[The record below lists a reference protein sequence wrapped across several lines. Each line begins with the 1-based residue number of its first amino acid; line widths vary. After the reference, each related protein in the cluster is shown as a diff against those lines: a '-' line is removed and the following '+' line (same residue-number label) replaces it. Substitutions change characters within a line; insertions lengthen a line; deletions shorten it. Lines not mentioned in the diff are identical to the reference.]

1 MLKTDMSGRT
11 AVVTAGAG
19 VVGAAICKVF
29 AANGA
34 KVAVCDKDEAAAKKV
49 AAEINAAGGQAEGF
63 ALDIRKRETFKGVCD
78 AILAKFGTIDFLI
91 NNESEEIAPEDRK
104 PLHEFDM
111 DLYDDIITA
120 NLDNVY
126 YFSKA
131 AMQDMAKRKKGAVV
145 NVMSIRRPD
154 SRCEP
159 DAGRRC
165 RCGAGRLHK
174 DVGRR
179 A

>member
-1 MLKTDMSGRT
+1 MIFNPFEDFHQEFFAVRVPFRAGNACALPACSDICPKRCGRAARGGHARRE
-11 AVVTAGAG
+11 AVLPR
-19 VVGAAICKVF
+19 IQ
-29 AANGA
+29 
-34 KVAVCDKDEAAAKKV
+34 EKV

-63 ALDIRKRETFKGVCD
+63 ALDIRKKETFTGVCD
-78 AILAKFGTIDFLI
+78 AILAKFGTIDFLV

-120 NLDNVY
+120 NLDGVY

-145 NVMSIRRPD
+145 NVMSIRGLIPVANQTPA
-154 SRCEP
+154 S
-159 DAGRRC
+159 
-165 RCGAGRLHK
+165 
-174 DVGRR
+174 
-179 A
+179 